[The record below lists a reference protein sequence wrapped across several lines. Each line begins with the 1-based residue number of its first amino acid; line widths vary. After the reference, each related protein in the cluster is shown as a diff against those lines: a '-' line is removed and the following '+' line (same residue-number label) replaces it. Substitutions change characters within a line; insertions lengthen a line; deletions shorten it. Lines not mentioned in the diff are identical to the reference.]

1 MFFLFIDGRINR
13 LFRSKNQQ
21 TKKEFLARTFFWIS
35 FQAKKT
41 KKKKKTNNS
50 IPIFFFQKKLI
61 CFVCL
66 QLSLSLIIWLKLWSY
81 YESSITKLFHHN
93 IRISKSLQNISTKK
107 KRAKQI
113 Q

>member
-41 KKKKKTNNS
+41 KKKTNNS
-50 IPIFFFQKKLI
+50 IPIFFFPEKTNL
-61 CFVCL
+61 FCL
-66 QLSLSLIIWLKLWSY
+66 FTIISLSY
-81 YESSITKLFHHN
+81 YMAEIVVVL
-93 IRISKSLQNISTKK
+93 
-107 KRAKQI
+107 
-113 Q
+113 

>member
-41 KKKKKTNNS
+41 KKK
-50 IPIFFFQKKLI
+50 PIIQFQSFFFQKKLI